1 MKREEIDQYIMD
13 MPDDV
18 LSKFKFSMP
27 WQYDASSET
36 GTRKDEDG
44 FPISLGPD
52 KEDPQLTREYLQKQC
67 WLKFQRNPQVNT
79 AITGKIGRLT
89 GWGYETTSRVQE
101 IQEEI
106 ENTELDPRNRLYS
119 YWSKYVGRALIEGE
133 LFLCLTCHLDG
144 FIEIDFIDPVLIGK
158 DGKDNTGIIYHPTK
172 VTMPLFYNVNDERG
186 NLISQIPSIYIARYP
201 ELATLPTTKTNYRDH
216 NDCRGYNISLQQD
229 SRSRK
234 KRYSSLGG
242 YFRFVI
248 SWDKGLITRRS
259 ISYLRTVLEW
269 LNHYENLKKYEID
282 HKKAAGSYLWVFSF
296 DNPRDFKLWLTLSDE
311 ERAKTAIFQKKTP
324 GGTLVLPPGMTV
336 EAKNPNLT
344 SIKEQDT
351 DLLQMVI
358 SGLNE
363 PADVTTGTSKGTF
376 ASVKAS
382 RGPMSDR
389 VSDEIA
395 EFDRFQKYDF
405 WGSIFFL
412 KNKLNGFPEFF
423 KIKEAV
429 DFDDNQEPIFKKV
442 KKRPEQLIDIS
453 YPVSETINFEG
464 RAKGLLGVKHGPVT
478 ESVGIPSSEISKR
491 LGIGGYARMRLR
503 KATEDEMYPELI
515 YEQGVD
521 AESMQEAIE
530 GEPGKKKTKKIKK
543 ETKGGLSEWRD
554 F

>member
-1 MKREEIDQYIMD
+1 
-13 MPDDV
+13 
-18 LSKFKFSMP
+18 
-27 WQYDASSET
+27 
-36 GTRKDEDG
+36 
-44 FPISLGPD
+44 
-52 KEDPQLTREYLQKQC
+52 
-67 WLKFQRNPQVNT
+67 
-79 AITGKIGRLT
+79 
-89 GWGYETTSRVQE
+89 
-101 IQEEI
+101 
-106 ENTELDPRNRLYS
+106 
-119 YWSKYVGRALIEGE
+119 
-133 LFLCLTCHLDG
+133 
-144 FIEIDFIDPVLIGK
+144 
-158 DGKDNTGIIYHPTK
+158 
-172 VTMPLFYNVNDERG
+172 
-186 NLISQIPSIYIARYP
+186 
-201 ELATLPTTKTNYRDH
+201 
-216 NDCRGYNISLQQD
+216 
-229 SRSRK
+229 
-234 KRYSSLGG
+234 
-242 YFRFVI
+242 
-248 SWDKGLITRRS
+248 
-259 ISYLRTVLEW
+259 LRTVLEW

-521 AESMQEAIE
+521 AESMQETIE